1 MSEDKISSFIN
12 DLVRD
17 VIGTVKDMAKDYLKV
32 KALSEMFSDRKE
44 TWRFKNPEEK
54 EIVIYTSQYCSV
66 CEELLSSPQLAYIV
80 KKAREKGFTVTIVHL
95 DEAEEIEKA
104 LNSGIEDVP
113 YARAKYKGKTYSM
126 GIPELPNFLES
137 VENG

>member
-1 MSEDKISSFIN
+1 MAEDKISSFIN

-17 VIGTVKDMAKDYLKV
+17 VVSTVKDMAKDYLKV

-66 CEELLSSPQLAYIV
+66 CEELLNSPQLAYIV
-80 KKAREKGFTVTIVHL
+80 RKAKEKRFTVTIVHL

-113 YARAKYKGKTYSM
+113 FARAKYKGKTYSM
-126 GIPELPNFLES
+126 GIPELPNFLEG
-137 VENG
+137 VENA